1 MSSGKKKLM
10 INLLVKEYLDRTE
23 HFDRKVCTGPVIKD
37 SIMPYSGKEMAL
49 CSKNAQMFLK
59 K

>member
-1 MSSGKKKLM
+1 M